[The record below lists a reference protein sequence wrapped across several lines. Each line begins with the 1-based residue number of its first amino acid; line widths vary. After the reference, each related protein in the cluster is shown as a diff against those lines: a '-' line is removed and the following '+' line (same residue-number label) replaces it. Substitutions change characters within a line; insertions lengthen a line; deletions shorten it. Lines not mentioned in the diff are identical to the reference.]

1 MSKLPAAS
9 SGTSAQTFDPAR
21 KRLWVWVAV
30 VFGFS
35 FFLNLLT
42 FVGPLYMLQ
51 VYERVMTSRS
61 QETLL
66 ALTVI
71 AGFLLLAYAAME
83 MIRFRILVRAGLE
96 FDVALASPLFNRI
109 LRLKL
114 ADPESNPEPL
124 LRDAER
130 IREFLTGPG
139 LLALLDAPWV
149 PIFLL
154 ICFLFHPYLGVVAL
168 VGTLTIFTL
177 AILNEVLTRKPLTD
191 ATTAARGANGFAANA
206 LTNADLVQSM
216 GMEAAL
222 RDTWTEARQSVLRN
236 QSVASDRSGSILALS
251 RFIRMALQI
260 AILGTGALLA
270 LDQQITPGIMIV
282 ASIMMGRALSP
293 VEQAVGQWRGFV
305 QARQS
310 YRRMSELFIRVPEG
324 AARTAHPKPHGK
336 LEVDK
341 VSARIPGGTDLA
353 LKGVSVSLD
362 PGECL
367 AVLGS
372 SGSGKSTLLRHL
384 TGTLTPAGGTI
395 RLDGTE
401 LAHWRSSQLGAL
413 MGYMPQSSTLF
424 PGTVAQNIARFQP
437 DATDKEII
445 AAAYLSGAY
454 DMIKGLPEA
463 FETEVGQNGDRLS
476 GGQRQRVA
484 LARAVF
490 RVPKLLILDE
500 PNSNLDT
507 AGEEALIKCIM
518 ALRQLKTTVVV
529 ATHRSNLVATSSK
542 VMVLEKGA
550 VQKLLETADAVKATG
565 GGTALAAASNGGTA

>member
-1 MSKLPAAS
+1 MRKSSAAADA
-9 SGTSAQTFDPAR
+9 GAQTFATAR
-21 KRLWVWVAV
+21 KRLRLWVAF

-71 AGFLLLAYAAME
+71 AGFLLVAYAAME

-96 FDVALASPLFNRI
+96 FDAGLARPLFNRI

-114 ADPESNPEPL
+114 AEPESNPEPL

-149 PIFLL
+149 PLFLL
-154 ICFLFHPYLGVVAL
+154 ICFLFHPYLGLVAL
-168 VGTLTIFTL
+168 IGTLTIFLL

-191 ATTAARGANGFAANA
+191 ATTAARIANGFAASA
-206 LTNADLVQSM
+206 LTHADLVQSM
-216 GMEAAL
+216 GMETAL
-222 RDTWTEARQSVLRN
+222 RDTWTEARQSVLHN

-293 VEQAVGQWRGFV
+293 VEQAVGQWRGFI

-310 YRRMSELFIRVPEG
+310 YRRLSELFVRV
-324 AARTAHPKPHGK
+324 AQDTARTAHPKPHGK
-336 LEVDK
+336 LEIDK
-341 VSARIPGGTDLA
+341 VSARIPGSNDLA

-367 AVLGS
+367 AVLGT

-384 TGTLTPAGGTI
+384 AGTLTPAAGTI

-401 LAHWRSSQLGAL
+401 LAHWPSSQLGAL
-413 MGYMPQSSTLF
+413 TGYMPQSSTLF
-424 PGTVAQNIARFQP
+424 IGTVAQNIARFQP

-463 FETEVGQNGDRLS
+463 FETEVGHNGDRLS

-518 ALRQLKTTVVV
+518 ALRHLKTTVVV

-542 VMVLEKGA
+542 VMVLERGA
-550 VQKLLETADAVKATG
+550 VQKLLETADAVKAPTESG
-565 GGTALAAASNGGTA
+565 TPLTPKAQGGTA